1 MCLGF
6 CVFLCFVFVWLCF
19 CVFLLVFARLCFLCL
34 CFLCGCVFVFF
45 RVCIFVCLCFCDC
58 VCVFARL
65 CFSVFACVF
74 VFVVKTPPFAREAA
88 EGGNGGSN
96 PPGPHFTCI

>member
-1 MCLGF
+1 M
-6 CVFLCFVFVWLCF
+6 FL
-19 CVFLLVFARLCFLCL
+19 
-34 CFLCGCVFVFF
+34 
-45 RVCIFVCLCFCDC
+45 RVCIFVCLCFC
-58 VCVFARL
+58 VCVFVFVFAFLRGRVFVWLCFLLEFARL
-65 CFSVFACVF
+65 CFS